1 MMQHEHEVENLEDIM
16 SDSIEMFGGETF
28 DGNGTIQY
36 GPLILGVAPK
46 EGKAN
51 TLLADHLFSPALLLA
66 EQVERGLIPV
76 QGRKILEIG
85 AGCALPSL
93 LMATLPEPPYLVVA
107 SDYPDEIILG
117 NLKKNVDRNRLQF
130 RANCTVRCTGYEW
143 GKDPGPLL
151 GLLPPHDNL
160 GYDIMILSDL
170 LHFNNSHE
178 ALIAA
183 ITSFLAASATSRVY
197 VAAGKYTAADVCSGF
212 LRMSKLMGLI
222 WEEGT
227 DPSNA
232 NPVTW
237 LGEMHVSSLDK
248 EQLAVRKGM
257 CRWWIGRWSESYL
270 SPDEPEQSAAST
282 LVME

>member
-1 MMQHEHEVENLEDIM
+1 MQREHEVENLEDIM
-16 SDSIEMFGGETF
+16 SDSIEMFGGETLE
-28 DGNGTIQY
+28 DNGTIQY
-36 GPLILGVAPK
+36 GPLVLGVAPK

-76 QGRKILEIG
+76 QGQKVLEIG

-93 LMATLPEPPYLVVA
+93 LMATLPEPPCLVTV

-117 NLKKNVDRNRLQF
+117 NLKRNVDKNRPQF
-130 RANCTVRCTGYEW
+130 QSNCTVRCIGYEW

-151 GLLPPHDNL
+151 ALLPPHDNL

-178 ALIAA
+178 ALITA
-183 ITSFLAASATSRVY
+183 ITSFLVTSATSRVY

-212 LRMSKLMGLI
+212 LRMSTLMGLI
-222 WEEGT
+222 WEEGA

-237 LGEMHVSSLDK
+237 LGEMQVSGLDK
-248 EQLAVRKGM
+248 GQLADRKGM
-257 CRWWIGRWSESYL
+257 CRWWIGRWSESHL
-270 SPDEPEQSAAST
+270 DVWSPR
-282 LVME
+282 